1 MPRRWLEGLVVPSS
15 QPLGKYA
22 RQIRQSAR
30 PPRLQRKSPR
40 TEDRARDSAENR
52 CLFRLQLI
60 NAGIRTGSWFEMCS

>member
-30 PPRLQRKSPR
+30 PPGSKERAQGPKTVPAIRLKI
-40 TEDRARDSAENR
+40 AACSA
-52 CLFRLQLI
+52 F
-60 NAGIRTGSWFEMCS
+60 S